1 MLAVVGAMQEEIDL
15 LEQASTITER
25 QTRAGVEVL
34 RGQFRGVDLVLAR
47 CGIGKVNATICTQM
61 LIDHY
66 PLDKMIFSGVAGGL
80 LPNMQVGDLVI
91 ASHVIQYDMDLTAFG
106 RRHGELPDK
115 GRTIESDPAL
125 VQMAADAY
133 DAVFSGEA
141 GGPNLM
147 LGTVVSGDRFIQDPD
162 TLRWLQREFSALATE
177 MEGAAVGYTCD
188 LNGIP
193 FVVIR
198 GLSDTAGSEA
208 ASDFSANLSAVCQ
221 NSFRLLERL
230 IPMAAHEHAPAMVR
244 VAGAS

>member
-125 VQMAADAY
+125 VQMAADAS

-141 GGPNLM
+141 GCPHLI
-147 LGTVVSGDRFIQDPD
+147 LGCVASGDCLIQYPD
-162 TLRWLQREFSALATE
+162 TLPWLLRALSALSSL
-177 MEGAAVGYTCD
+177 M
-188 LNGIP
+188 
-193 FVVIR
+193 
-198 GLSDTAGSEA
+198 
-208 ASDFSANLSAVCQ
+208 Q
-221 NSFRLLERL
+221 
-230 IPMAAHEHAPAMVR
+230 
-244 VAGAS
+244 GAS